1 MKNSLINQIKTLLG
15 MEVKLEQMKLMD
27 GVTVLEADSF
37 EAGNEVFI
45 VTEDEQKIPLPI
57 GEYEFED
64 GRMLIVVEEGLI
76 SEVKEKEMEEPE
88 TEVEVE
94 TEKKE
99 EMETEK
105 PTAKKTIESVVKE
118 TFFSEIEKLK
128 EENETLRNLNLSG
141 DLNVSAYL
149 ELPIGT
155 HVVGNDTITVAE
167 REVDGYDGNKFT
179 QKYIVSIIPKDANTN
194 LSKDEEVKPIS
205 FNPENENK
213 VEAVKF
219 ATKRS
224 RTIMDSVMNKINK

>member
-1 MKNSLINQIKTLLG
+1 

-27 GVTVLEADSF
+27 GVTVLEADIF

-45 VTEDEQKIPLPI
+45 VTEDEQKIPLPV

-64 GRMLIVVEEGLI
+64 GRMLIVVEEGMI

-88 TEVEVE
+88 VEVEVE

-128 EENETLRNLNLSG
+128 EENETLK
-141 DLNVSAYL
+141 
-149 ELPIGT
+149 
-155 HVVGNDTITVAE
+155 AE
-167 REVDGYDGNKFT
+167 
-179 QKYIVSIIPKDANTN
+179 
-194 LSKDEEVKPIS
+194 LSKLKEVKEEVTLSTDEEVKPIS

-213 VEAVKF
+213 VETIRIAS
-219 ATKRS
+219 KRE
-224 RTIMDSVMNKINK
+224 RTMMDSILEKLNK

>member
-27 GVTVLEADSF
+27 GVTILEADSF

-45 VTEDEQKIPLPI
+45 VTEDEQKIPLPV

-76 SEVKEKEMEEPE
+76 SEVKEKEEEVEEPE
-88 TEVEVE
+88 AEGEVE

-99 EMETEK
+99 EMETSK

-128 EENETLRNLNLSG
+128 EENETLK
-141 DLNVSAYL
+141 
-149 ELPIGT
+149 
-155 HVVGNDTITVAE
+155 AE
-167 REVDGYDGNKFT
+167 
-179 QKYIVSIIPKDANTN
+179 
-194 LSKDEEVKPIS
+194 LSKLKEVKETEVELAIEEEVKPIS

-213 VEAVKF
+213 VEVVKI
-219 ATKRS
+219 ASKRP

>member
-15 MEVKLEQMKLMD
+15 MEVKLEQMKLAD
-27 GVTVLEADSF
+27 GVTILEADSF

-45 VTEDEQKIPLPI
+45 VTEDEQKIPLPV

-64 GRMLIVVEEGLI
+64 GRMLIVVEEGMI
-76 SEVKEKEMEEPE
+76 SEVKEKEEEVEEPE
-88 TEVEVE
+88 VEVEVE

-105 PTAKKTIESVVKE
+105 TAPKKTIESVVKE

-128 EENETLRNLNLSG
+128 EENETLK
-141 DLNVSAYL
+141 
-149 ELPIGT
+149 
-155 HVVGNDTITVAE
+155 AE
-167 REVDGYDGNKFT
+167 
-179 QKYIVSIIPKDANTN
+179 
-194 LSKDEEVKPIS
+194 LSKLKEVKETEVELAIEEEVKPIS

-213 VEAVKF
+213 VEVVKI
-219 ATKRS
+219 ASKRP